1 MTFGDAYTR
10 WATTYDTDRNR
21 TRDLD
26 RMTTEVLL
34 GDNYYDKVLELGCGT
49 GKNTGFLVRVS
60 RALLAIDFS
69 VGMLE
74 QAKVKVR
81 SNTVLFIVADL
92 AKSWPCQRN
101 AFELIVCNL
110 VLEHIEDLDA
120 VFSQAFQALREGG
133 LFLISELHPFR
144 QYEGAQAVFEIENE
158 TIRIPAFVHHL
169 SDFTNSAIQNGFSI
183 RLMKESWHHEDE
195 GKSPRLVS
203 FMFEKAHVG
212 EN

>member
-1 MTFGDAYTR
+1 MTIGDAYTR

-110 VLEHIEDLDA
+110 MLEHIEDLDA

-133 LFLISELHPFR
+133 LFLKSRE
-144 QYEGAQAVFEIENE
+144 
-158 TIRIPAFVHHL
+158 
-169 SDFTNSAIQNGFSI
+169 AIVPCSQ
-183 RLMKESWHHEDE
+183 
-195 GKSPRLVS
+195 
-203 FMFEKAHVG
+203 
-212 EN
+212 